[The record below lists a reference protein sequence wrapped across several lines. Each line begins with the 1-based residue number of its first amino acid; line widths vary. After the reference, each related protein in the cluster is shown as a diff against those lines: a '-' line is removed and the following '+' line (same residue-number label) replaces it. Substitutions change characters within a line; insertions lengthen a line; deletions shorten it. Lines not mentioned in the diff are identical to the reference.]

1 MLRDLY
7 YRVLYVFQGQKLIFQ
22 RGAAAAPVQ
31 IGTQDR
37 GGSRSVAR
45 PEDDVVRARIAE
57 SRAKRQAAA
66 ERNRQRAAEAKRLRE
81 EASAG

>member
-45 PEDDVVRARIAE
+45 PEDDRVRLP
-57 SRAKRQAAA
+57 SRPTGPVKR
-66 ERNRQRAAEAKRLRE
+66 RRLCCN
-81 EASAG
+81 